1 MPPILTTN
9 QKYDGYEENNNFD
22 KYDNDDDDHR
32 WTKFSGVGW
41 YFNKFYPHTGLVEA
55 AQFTVKTYNLNNSQE
70 RERTWVISNH
80 QCECCNR
87 QSDQETYLCSPP
99 KKGDTNEHCFV
110 CKSASKAIESGL
122 IDVWKQWTYTAMKE
136 EYLQVTTLVL
146 WQIPPKNCSNKQPRN
161 ITEYP
166 LSRQKAAT
174 KKWLYQ
180 KEQTPWVWDQGQH
193 IIDFTRYD
201 IIAL

>member
-1 MPPILTTN
+1 MITMMTITGGRSSPEWDGISTSSTLT
-9 QKYDGYEENNNFD
+9 QALWRR
-22 KYDNDDDDHR
+22 HSLR
-32 WTKFSGVGW
+32 WR
-41 YFNKFYPHTGLVEA
+41 
-55 AQFTVKTYNLNNSQE
+55 KTCNLNNSHE

-80 QCECCNR
+80 QCNCCNR
-87 QSDQETYLCSPP
+87 QTDQETYLCSPP